1 MTQDKMR
8 KLITAAV
15 VAGTALLAFLFA
27 FLVYQW
33 ITIAVYDNRIKKAQD
48 EIAYYEKLNETAES
62 DLEGYLSDD
71 YRYWEALELGLIQN
85 KGN

>member
-1 MTQDKMR
+1 MNQDKMR

-15 VAGTALLAFLFA
+15 VAGTTLLVFLFA

-33 ITIAVYDNRIKKAQD
+33 ITIAVYDNRIKKTQD
-48 EIAYYEKLNETAES
+48 DIAYYEKLNETAES
-62 DLEGYLSDD
+62 DLERYLSDE
-71 YRYWEALELGLIQN
+71 YKYWEALELGLIQN